1 VGGDGK
7 ALAVGH
13 GSGFKIG
20 VRSGFHKRTFRRAA
34 VVDPADSPD
43 PAQTKYFAP
52 AARLNGPPKGLKGSP
67 LF

>member
-13 GSGFKIG
+13 GSGLKIG
-20 VRSGFHKRTFRRAA
+20 AGAGFHKRTFGVAV
-34 VVDPADSPD
+34 VVDPSESTD
-43 PAQTKYFAP
+43 PTRLVFFAL
-52 AARLNGPPKGLKGSP
+52 AARLNGQRKGPKGSP